1 MSPETSTA
9 QWFTVTV
16 PAAECGTKARILQ
29 NDFEALYTVNRA
41 PKDAALFTITSP
53 EHSSFFFSPGAV
65 TIARGLI
72 QQFGGVPSAP
82 PSEHEHSLVLLVGLP
97 ATISVLSKMAARPR
111 PRPQRTLNR
120 LLGRG

>member
-41 PKDAALFTITSP
+41 PNDAALFTITSL
-53 EHSSFFFSPGAV
+53 EHSSFYFSPGAV

-82 PSEHEHSLVLLVGLP
+82 PSEQEHSLVLLVGHP
-97 ATISVLSKMAARPR
+97 AAITVLSKMAADPR
-111 PRPQRTLNR
+111 PRPQRMLDR
-120 LLGRG
+120 FLGRG